1 MTANTQ
7 WHTADDF
14 DLPDSDSAIRTVS
27 GRFVDLLHP
36 DPATIVL
43 DDIAHALS
51 MVNRFGGHT
60 AEPWSVA
67 EHSIAVSAMLW
78 RSTGDPRRALLG
90 LLHDAAEAYLGDV
103 VRPLKTHLDQYK
115 RVEERMEHVIFSKL
129 VPGFSELPVEQV
141 VEVMAQVKSADR
153 GLLAFEMSVIRN
165 AEWRRPS
172 KRKAV
177 RRAFCAEFNRLEIL
191 VRRDLRSS
199 SQTDPGRR

>member
-1 MTANTQ
+1 MSTAGRDPLMSGSD
-7 WHTADDF
+7 WHAANDF
-14 DLPDSDSAIRTVS
+14 DLPLSESTIRTVS

-78 RSTGDPRRALLG
+78 RSTGDPRLSLLG

-103 VRPLKTHLDQYK
+103 VRPLKTHLDQYR

-129 VPGFSELPVEQV
+129 VPGFSELPVEPAI
-141 VEVMAQVKSADR
+141 EAMAQVKSADR

-165 AEWRRPS
+165 AGWRRPS

-177 RRAFCAEFNRLEIL
+177 RRAFCAEYRRLEEL
-191 VRRDLRSS
+191 VSAPTR
-199 SQTDPGRR
+199 G